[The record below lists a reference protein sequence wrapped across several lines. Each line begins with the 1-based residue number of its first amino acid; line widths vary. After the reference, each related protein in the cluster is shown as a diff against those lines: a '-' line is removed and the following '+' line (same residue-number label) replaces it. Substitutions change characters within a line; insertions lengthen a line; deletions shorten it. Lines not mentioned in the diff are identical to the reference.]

1 MLVKL
6 GVFDPAKVSLLLI
19 LSYSAL
25 VIDIP
30 EYSLMKHQHKLYL
43 AIVLVSSSLA
53 AASASAK
60 TVEVPDLDIDTYGWV
75 NMAVMYGD
83 TGRGS
88 ETYIVD
94 NKYASSRFGAKIS
107 KNVEDLG
114 VRIGTHIEFE
124 YQHNDS
130 NKVTPDNRSIKGD
143 LEERHINLFV
153 AGDFGQVSVGQGS
166 GAADGNTEIDL
177 SGTKVAAFSNL
188 GLMGGALP
196 FVANDDD
203 PSKDVKLIQALHNQD
218 FEQRYDR
225 VRYDSPKIGPM
236 TVSVSQ
242 GYKQKGSGSSSDDV
256 TELAAKVT
264 LPLAG
269 KLVAGIGYSRKD
281 VGGAVDKVD
290 VYGGSASWLH
300 TSGFNLTG
308 VYSNQDGSNKG
319 ASHFYMVKTGYKTGK
334 HSVAIHHAMGEDRT
348 EYTPAAVTD
357 SEVKAYGISYVYA
370 PAKWLDMYASFN
382 NYQLSAKERSYDDV
396 NIAMTGARV
405 KF

>member
-1 MLVKL
+1 
-6 GVFDPAKVSLLLI
+6 
-19 LSYSAL
+19 
-25 VIDIP
+25 
-30 EYSLMKHQHKLYL
+30 MKHQHKLYL
-43 AIVLVSSSLA
+43 AIALVSSSLA
-53 AASASAK
+53 AAPVSAK
-60 TVEVPDLDIDTYGWV
+60 TVELPDVDIDTYGWV

-83 TGRGS
+83 TGHGS

-94 NKYASSRFGAKIS
+94 SKYASSRFGAKIS
-107 KNVEDLG
+107 KEVEDLG
-114 VRIGTHIEFE
+114 VRIGTHVEFE

-130 NKVTPDNRSIKGD
+130 KEVTPENRSIDGE
-143 LEERHINLFV
+143 LEERHINVFV
-153 AGDFGQVSVGQGS
+153 AGDFGQVSIGQGS

-188 GLMGGALP
+188 GLMGGSLP
-196 FVANDDD
+196 FVAKDGTDN
-203 PSKDVKLIQALHNQD
+203 DVKLIHALHNQD

-225 VRYDSPKIGPM
+225 VRYDSPKFGPM
-236 TVSVSQ
+236 ALSVSQ
-242 GYKQKGSGSSSDDV
+242 GYKSKKGGGSDDV

-269 KLVAGIGYSRKD
+269 KLVAGVGYSRKD

-290 VYGGSASWLH
+290 VFGGSASWLH

-308 VYSNQDGSNKG
+308 VYSNQDGSTKG
-319 ASHFYMVKTGYKTGK
+319 ASEFYMVKTGYKTGK
-334 HSVAIHHAMGEDRT
+334 HSFAIHHAMGDDRA
-348 EYTPAAVTD
+348 EYSPAVVTD
-357 SEVKAYGISYVYA
+357 SEAKAYGVSYVYA

-382 NYQLSAKERSYDDV
+382 NYELSAKERSYDNI

>member
-1 MLVKL
+1 
-6 GVFDPAKVSLLLI
+6 
-19 LSYSAL
+19 
-25 VIDIP
+25 
-30 EYSLMKHQHKLYL
+30 MKQQRKLYL
-43 AIVLVSSSLA
+43 AIALASSSLA
-53 AASASAK
+53 ATSVSAK
-60 TVEVPDLDIDTYGWV
+60 TVEVPDLDIETYGWV
-75 NMAVMYGD
+75 NMALMYAD
-83 TGRGS
+83 NQRDS

-107 KNVEDLG
+107 KEVEDLG
-114 VRIGTHIEFE
+114 VRFGTHLEFE

-130 NKVTPDNRSIKGD
+130 SKVTPDKRSISGE

-153 AGDFGQVSVGQGS
+153 AGDFGQVSLGQGS
-166 GAADGNTEIDL
+166 GAADTNTEIDL

-188 GLMGGALP
+188 GLVGGSIP
-196 FVANDDD
+196 FVAKDGSTN
-203 PSKDVKLIQALHNQD
+203 DVKLIDALHNQD
-218 FEQRYDR
+218 FEARYDR
-225 VRYDSPKIGPM
+225 VRYDSPSFGPV

-242 GYKQKGSGSSSDDV
+242 GYKNKKGGSGSDDV
-256 TELAAKVT
+256 TELAANFT
-264 LPLAG
+264 FPLAG
-269 KLVAGIGYSRKD
+269 KLAAGVGYSRKD
-281 VGGAVDKVD
+281 VGGAADKVE

-308 VYSNQDGSNKG
+308 VYSRQDDSVKT
-319 ASHFYMVKTGYKTGK
+319 ASDFYMVKTGYKTGK

-348 EYTPAAVTD
+348 EYTPAPVSD

-382 NYQLSAKERSYDDV
+382 NYQLSARERSYDDI

>member
-1 MLVKL
+1 
-6 GVFDPAKVSLLLI
+6 
-19 LSYSAL
+19 
-25 VIDIP
+25 
-30 EYSLMKHQHKLYL
+30 MKHQHKLYL
-43 AIVLVSSSLA
+43 AIALVSGSLA

-60 TVEVPDLDIDTYGWV
+60 TVEVPDLDIDIYGWV

-107 KNVEDLG
+107 KEVEDLG
-114 VRIGTHIEFE
+114 VTIGTHLEFE

-130 NKVTPDNRSIKGD
+130 KEVTPENRSIDGE
-143 LEERHINLFV
+143 LEERHINVFV
-153 AGDFGQVSVGQGS
+153 AGDFGQVSIGQGS

-188 GLMGGALP
+188 GLMGGSLP
-196 FVANDDD
+196 FVAKDGD
-203 PSKDVKLIQALHNQD
+203 PGKDVKLIHALHNQD

-225 VRYDSPKIGPM
+225 VRYDSPRFGPL

-242 GYKQKGSGSSSDDV
+242 GYKSSKGGGSDDV

-269 KLVAGIGYSRKD
+269 KLVAGVGYSRKD
-281 VGGAVDKVD
+281 VGGAVDKID
-290 VYGGSASWLH
+290 VFGGSASWLH

-308 VYSNQDGSNKG
+308 VYSNQDGSTKG
-319 ASHFYMVKTGYKTGK
+319 ASEFYMVKTGYKTGK
-334 HSVAIHHAMGEDRT
+334 HSFAIHHAMGDDRS
-348 EYTPAAVTD
+348 EYSPAVVTD
-357 SEVKAYGISYVYA
+357 SEAKAYGVSYVYA

-382 NYQLSAKERSYDDV
+382 NYELSAKERSYD
-396 NIAMTGARV
+396 NINVAMTGARV